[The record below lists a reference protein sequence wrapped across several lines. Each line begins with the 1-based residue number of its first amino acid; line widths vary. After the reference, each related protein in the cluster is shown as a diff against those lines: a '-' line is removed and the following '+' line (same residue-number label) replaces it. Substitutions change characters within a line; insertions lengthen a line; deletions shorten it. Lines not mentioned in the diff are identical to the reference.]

1 MKKSLTELL
10 YIVVGSFLFALSINL
25 FVLPSNLGEGGVTGT
40 TVILYYIFH
49 WSPGITSF
57 ILNGILILV
66 GYKFLDKTTTLYTI
80 VATIFISAFLELT
93 KSWTVDSNEL
103 ILNSLAGG
111 VLTGVGIG
119 IIFRAGGTSA
129 GSAILA
135 KLTNKY
141 LNWNV
146 SYSLLFFDAI
156 VVFAS
161 WFIIGTEGLILTIL
175 MLYVATKVMN
185 FIIEGMSSKR
195 AVTVISN
202 NYSEIAEKV
211 NNEMDR
217 GVTVLTGY
225 GYYTKKK
232 KDILFIIISKQE
244 ITQLRKIIKEVDSGA
259 FITVQ
264 DVRDVFGEGF
274 VTLSD

>member
-80 VATIFISAFLELT
+80 VATIFISVFLELT

-119 IIFRAGGTSA
+119 IVFRAGGTSA

>member
-1 MKKSLTELL
+1 MKKAFVEIL
-10 YIVVGSFLFALSINL
+10 YIIVGSFLFALSINL
-25 FVLPSNLGEGGVTGT
+25 FVLPSNFGEGGVTGT
-40 TVILYYIFH
+40 TVILYYLFE
-49 WSPGITSF
+49 WSPAITSF
-57 ILNGILILV
+57 ILNGILIVV
-66 GYKFLDKTTTLYTI
+66 GYKFLDKTTTIYTI
-80 VATIFISAFLELT
+80 VATIFISIFLELT
-93 KSWTVDSNEL
+93 KDFTIDSNEL

-111 VLTGVGIG
+111 VLTGIGIG

-135 KLTNKY
+135 KLTHKY

-175 MLYVATKVMN
+175 MLYVATKLMN
-185 FIIEGMSSKR
+185 YIIEGMSSKR
-195 AVTVISN
+195 AVTIISN
-202 NYSEIAEKV
+202 KYDEIAEKV
-211 NNEMDR
+211 NHEMDR

-225 GYYTKKK
+225 GYYTKKE
-232 KDILFIIISKQE
+232 KDILYIIISKQE
-244 ITQLRKIIKEVDSGA
+244 ITQLRKIIKEIDKEA

-274 VTLSD
+274 VKLSE

>member
-80 VATIFISAFLELT
+80 VATIFISVFLELT

-161 WFIIGTEGLILTIL
+161 WFIIGTKGLILTIL

>member
-80 VATIFISAFLELT
+80 VATIFISVFLELT

>member
-40 TVILYYIFH
+40 TVILYYIFY

-80 VATIFISAFLELT
+80 VATIFISVFLELT

>member
-80 VATIFISAFLELT
+80 VATIFISVFLELT

-225 GYYTKKK
+225 GYYIQKRKKIFYLLLLANK
-232 KDILFIIISKQE
+232 K
-244 ITQLRKIIKEVDSGA
+244 LRSLEKLLKKLIQVP
-259 FITVQ
+259 
-264 DVRDVFGEGF
+264 
-274 VTLSD
+274 L

>member
-1 MKKSLTELL
+1 M
-10 YIVVGSFLFALSINL
+10 
-25 FVLPSNLGEGGVTGT
+25 
-40 TVILYYIFH
+40 
-49 WSPGITSF
+49 
-57 ILNGILILV
+57 
-66 GYKFLDKTTTLYTI
+66 
-80 VATIFISAFLELT
+80 
-93 KSWTVDSNEL
+93 
-103 ILNSLAGG
+103 
-111 VLTGVGIG
+111 
-119 IIFRAGGTSA
+119 
-129 GSAILA
+129 
-135 KLTNKY
+135 
-141 LNWNV
+141 NWNV

>member
-80 VATIFISAFLELT
+80 VATIFISVFLELT
-93 KSWTVDSNEL
+93 KSWTLDSNEL